1 MKRMKR
7 LRMKTRVTCV
17 LTIFAML
24 ALETT
29 ALWPV
34 PVEAAIVLDPTN
46 PANFSSEGLQT
57 ITPGAVLTF
66 TDQSIGDFALLFGND
81 ADAVPGVELDVIAT
95 FQVLAGIPANA
106 DAGNRIAIND
116 GLNKAAIAACVIQN
130 GVKGIG
136 LLSQGDA
143 TDPASYPVFV
153 PVDWQAA
160 PVTVRL
166 RRYANGDAELV
177 EVNGSRRARVRC
189 SPLTSSLAR
198 RVPVAPSSL
207 APRAPQPNAPSRTA
221 PSVRSAW

>member
-1 MKRMKR
+1 VSALPTPADELELRLRRKTTMKRMKR

-81 ADAVPGVELDVIAT
+81 ADAVPGVENVSVGT
-95 FQVLAGIPANA
+95 G
-106 DAGNRIAIND
+106 
-116 GLNKAAIAACVIQN
+116 
-130 GVKGIG
+130 
-136 LLSQGDA
+136 
-143 TDPASYPVFV
+143 
-153 PVDWQAA
+153 
-160 PVTVRL
+160 
-166 RRYANGDAELV
+166 
-177 EVNGSRRARVRC
+177 
-189 SPLTSSLAR
+189 PLFLKI
-198 RVPVAPSSL
+198 
-207 APRAPQPNAPSRTA
+207 
-221 PSVRSAW
+221 RSAS